1 MVARAAKEVI
11 ADYLYA
17 FKTIEFAVYCPP
29 RDDTN
34 FKVFKWVM
42 GENYAYMDA
51 DEVME
56 LQDIKVGGITR
67 AKT

>member
-1 MVARAAKEVI
+1 VVARAAKEVI

-34 FKVFKWVM
+34 FKVFKRVM
-42 GENYAYMDA
+42 GA
-51 DEVME
+51 
-56 LQDIKVGGITR
+56 
-67 AKT
+67 